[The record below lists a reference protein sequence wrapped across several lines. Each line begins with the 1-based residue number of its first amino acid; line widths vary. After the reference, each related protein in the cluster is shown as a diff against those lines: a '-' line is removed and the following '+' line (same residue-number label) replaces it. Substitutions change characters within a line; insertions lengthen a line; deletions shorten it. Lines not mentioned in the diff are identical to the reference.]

1 MNVPR
6 VNMVAIWIAV
16 VIGLT
21 SPVALG
27 FARHIYETKLKKEEP
42 QGRTRVTFATMILA
56 STGLLL
62 LPIFFVVHAMQIG
75 SKASTERVIP
85 VQLGF
90 ALGGVG
96 VKIWHSGCAS
106 LAVPKRCSRSRTL
119 ASEFRCCGCFHLFT
133 EGMFGRA

>member
-1 MNVPR
+1 MNVPT

-62 LPIFFVVHAMQIG
+62 LPIFLLFM
-75 SKASTERVIP
+75 RCR
-85 VQLGF
+85 
-90 ALGGVG
+90 
-96 VKIWHSGCAS
+96 SG
-106 LAVPKRCSRSRTL
+106 RRHR
-119 ASEFRCCGCFHLFT
+119 RRG
-133 EGMFGRA
+133 